1 MVEVKSWSP
10 VKTGPIKVR
19 VFAKAFLK
27 FVNMIKEVEA
37 SASLG
42 PRATA
47 KERCPV
53 CKNIFSKSGLE
64 GHIEAKHWISCS
76 KCDKRFPVDQLEA
89 HMKKDHELPR
99 VPCASCGKVVFSQAS
114 STIALLN
121 VDSPFEF

>member
-1 MVEVKSWSP
+1 MRGTSKPSI
-10 VKTGPIKVR
+10 G
-19 VFAKAFLK
+19 
-27 FVNMIKEVEA
+27 
-37 SASLG
+37 SAAL
-42 PRATA
+42 
-47 KERCPV
+47 
-53 CKNIFSKSGLE
+53 
-64 GHIEAKHWISCS
+64 